1 MTSRRARPILLLA
14 PALLLAGCTYGY
26 SNPAEKLGTGEV
38 SGRVLTSSGGT
49 LTGLPGVNVQLHQ
62 SYNQSFTRDSGRY
75 FLAGLMPGRHRL
87 LFSLPPDLALQRDV
101 EMSWGADGQPE
112 GVVLGDLVMRR
123 AVTLQGRVALPTW
136 LGTGGNFIQVEQVTA
151 IDDVTGQVVFVSLP
165 PAPAPPALP
174 SPMPTDWSVG
184 YAFTGAPTGP
194 HRVSFSLSGQT
205 YACST
210 VLGASADPAS
220 CTWAGAATFLGGPIE
235 LDIPETSEGLKL
247 DLVDVTPV
255 FPDALATGKLRFRA
269 AVSGASWAGGFDVT
283 VLAQPGGAPAT
294 VTAPDSTGAYELDL
308 PPGEYLIQVAMPA
321 GYTGPLM
328 APPPGRAVVTEARTT
343 ELGSFYAVDASV
355 FSRAGNACFEAA
367 DCHTGSCVDGTCA
380 AAACLAAVGTECDTA
395 YLACVSVPSPQP
407 CDGGKGYCAGRFSG
421 DRVCVPTG
429 QSTCLDRGSLVS
441 PACFPN

>member
-26 SNPAEKLGTGEV
+26 DNPAERLGTGEV

-49 LTGLPGVNVQLHQ
+49 LTGLPGVTVQLHQ
-62 SYNQSFTRDSGRY
+62 SYNQSSTRETGRY

-123 AVTLQGRVALPTW
+123 AVTLQGRVALPAA

-151 IDDVTGQVVFVSLP
+151 IDDVTGQVVSVSLP
-165 PAPAPPALP
+165 PAPPPPALP
-174 SPMPTDWSVG
+174 SPMPSDWSVD
-184 YAFTGAPTGP
+184 YAFPGAPTGR

-205 YACST
+205 YFCTT
-210 VLGASADPAS
+210 VVGASADPAS
-220 CTWAGAATFLGGPIE
+220 CTFVAPATYLGGPIE

-255 FPDALATGKLRFRA
+255 LPDAFATGKLRFRA
-269 AVSGASWAGGFDVT
+269 VVSGASWAGGFDVT
-283 VLAQPGGAPAT
+283 VLAQPGGAPAA
-294 VTAPDSTGAYELDL
+294 VGAPDSTGAYELDL

-321 GYTGPLM
+321 GYTGPLI
-328 APPPGRAVVTEARTT
+328 APPAGRAVVTEARTT

-355 FSRAGNACFEAA
+355 FSRAGNACFVAA
-367 DCHTGSCVDGTCA
+367 DCPTGNCVDGACA
-380 AAACLAAVGTECDTA
+380 AAACLAAIGTECDDA
-395 YLACVSVPSPQP
+395 FAACVSVPTLRP
-407 CDGGKGYCAGRFSG
+407 CGGGKGYCAGRFAG
-421 DRVCVPTG
+421 DRACVPTR
-429 QSTCLDRGSLVS
+429 QSACLDGGSLVS